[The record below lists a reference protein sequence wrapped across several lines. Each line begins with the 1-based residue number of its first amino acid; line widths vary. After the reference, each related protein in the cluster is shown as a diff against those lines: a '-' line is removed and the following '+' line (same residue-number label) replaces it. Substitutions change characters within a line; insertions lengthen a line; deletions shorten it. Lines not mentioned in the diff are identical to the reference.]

1 MMKRTAHA
9 SVLKTTDE
17 ADGDEALCVS
27 SIAAKVQYQSVCLS
41 VCLCLFS
48 SSPSLG
54 LPQAL
59 N

>member
-1 MMKRTAHA
+1 MKRIVDA

-17 ADGDEALCVS
+17 ADGDKALCVS
-27 SIAAKVQYQSVCLS
+27 SIGANVQYQSVSQS
-41 VCLCLFS
+41 VCLRLFS

-54 LPQAL
+54 LPLAL